1 MGHRDLLEL
10 RRILRTREDMVQGN
24 RASILTII
32 TKFNEYKQQRIA
44 EIMST
49 LLQVKQQ
56 LVILETVLFLKKS
69 DGEFEQ
75 RSTFDGL

>member
-44 EIMST
+44 EIMRNYEHIAASQT
-49 LLQVKQQ
+49 T
-56 LVILETVLFLKKS
+56 I
-69 DGEFEQ
+69 GHP
-75 RSTFDGL
+75 